1 MMQARVYQMPVRDVT
16 DLRQRLIDTWN
27 SLLQSIVADTI
38 NEWRETLGCADEKW
52 HFEHLL

>member
-1 MMQARVYQMPVRDVT
+1 MQARVYQMPVRDVT